1 MAETMRCASCG
12 RPMNFH
18 ALRER
23 DPHDAE
29 EARRAEVLGGR
40 ILEEF
45 HSCGECHLTAS
56 RPA

>member
-1 MAETMRCASCG
+1 MAQTMMCPRCG

-23 DPHDAE
+23 DPHTSE
-29 EARRAEVLGGR
+29 EARRAEALGGR

-45 HSCGECHLTAS
+45 HTCASCHITES
-56 RPA
+56 RSA